1 MLYLIEREYYFSKM
15 RRTKQNQDFVV
26 YLKYI
31 KWAARLFVRP
41 DKHFTKLH
49 WGFHEV
55 PSGNCAILQVYL
67 STWQVIFI
75 CFFVEQCSSESVLN
89 NPEGIEKG
97 RTVLLKL
104 FFFSVLL
111 IKSVTTMFPLFSLKA
126 VRIFVAKINH
136 SATRLSSVPWQISAR
151 TQQFI
156 TPASN

>member
-1 MLYLIEREYYFSKM
+1 MWQIMLYLIEREYYFSKM

-75 CFFVEQCSSESVLN
+75 CFIVEQCSSESVLN

-104 FFFSVLL
+104 FFSQYFWSNQ
-111 IKSVTTMFPLFSLKA
+111 SQQCSLYS
-126 VRIFVAKINH
+126 H
-136 SATRLSSVPWQISAR
+136 WRLWE
-151 TQQFI
+151 FL
-156 TPASN
+156 